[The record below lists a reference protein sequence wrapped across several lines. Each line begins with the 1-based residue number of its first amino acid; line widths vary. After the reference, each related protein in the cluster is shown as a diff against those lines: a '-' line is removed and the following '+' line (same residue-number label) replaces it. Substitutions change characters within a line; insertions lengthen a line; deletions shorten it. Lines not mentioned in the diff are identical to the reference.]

1 MDKQLRKWVK
11 QQMREMDNGTLD
23 SDKAEKML
31 DLIEKSQGVARQEFA
46 KILDEIQ
53 QEKIRRYSSI

>member
-23 SDKAEKML
+23 SDKAEQLL
-31 DLIEKSQGVARQEFA
+31 DLIEKSQGYPRQEFA
-46 KILDEIQ
+46 KILAEIEL
-53 QEKIRRYSSI
+53 EKKRRSGK